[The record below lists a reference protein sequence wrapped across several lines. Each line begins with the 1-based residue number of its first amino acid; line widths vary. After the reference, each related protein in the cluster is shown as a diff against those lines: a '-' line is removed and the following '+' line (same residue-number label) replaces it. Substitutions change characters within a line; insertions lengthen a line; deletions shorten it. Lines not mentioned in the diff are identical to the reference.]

1 MCTFG
6 RKTCKRQVYYLLHH
20 YYKQQGK
27 FADFQNAAYLEN
39 WWKTLSNLIQILFK
53 AVDNRTVTM
62 NDMYQTSV
70 EHQNKLLRTQNIL
83 QWMSFRSRL

>member
-1 MCTFG
+1 MLAKDRCIIYFIITINDN
-6 RKTCKRQVYYLLHH
+6 KNI
-20 YYKQQGK
+20 GK

-62 NDMYQTSV
+62 NDMYQTSI
-70 EHQNKLLRTQNIL
+70 EH
-83 QWMSFRSRL
+83 